1 MLSYP
6 LLLQSSKQFP
16 GSPFFKKKD
25 GKSGCGNQVA
35 EGPCWESG
43 MRSAPGRPDPLAGEL
58 ERAGP
63 GDSGHSSAGLTFGHV
78 AREPTRHVATVQRK
92 VLPPGGPGG
101 ATQRARSRPH
111 GAWSPSSVHRGGPL
125 PRRTRP
131 PSRDP
136 ARGFRAP
143 AVLARA
149 ARAHNAASGSSR
161 RPGGGAR
168 AGPGQV
174 CEPIWGPRRPRA
186 SRAFTGF

>member
-1 MLSYP
+1 MES
-6 LLLQSSKQFP
+6 QAA
-16 GSPFFKKKD
+16 
-25 GKSGCGNQVA
+25 GNQVA

-78 AREPTRHVATVQRK
+78 AREPTRHVATVQRE

-101 ATQRARSRPH
+101 ATQRARSQPH

-131 PSRDP
+131 PSQRP
-136 ARGFRAP
+136 GSRVP
-143 AVLARA
+143 
-149 ARAHNAASGSSR
+149 GSSS
-161 RPGGGAR
+161 PGRGPRVRTTLLQGAAGAQG
-168 AGPGQV
+168 AGPGLD
-174 CEPIWGPRRPRA
+174 PDRSA
-186 SRAFTGF
+186 SRSGAPVGLELLGLLQGFKEIRRYININ